1 MISGRG
7 SVLSLF
13 WYVPC
18 SHVNSFG
25 GVSLEES
32 RYISLEESKFYF
44 VLYCVEM
51 PTPLEELKFYVY
63 PIPNEDLSH
72 SFVENHMH
80 S

>member
-32 RYISLEESKFYF
+32 RYISLEESTCTFGGA
-44 VLYCVEM
+44 C
-51 PTPLEELKFYVY
+51 PLEELKFYVY

-72 SFVENHMH
+72 SFVESHMR